1 MAIPLAIAAFVGRGA
16 MMAIRLAS
24 MAARAGA
31 QGAKAGVKAGKQAN
45 QKAKQVGKIV
55 QQSGNQQQEW
65 KDETNFKEQTIFQ
78 TKKDKEDAHQSN
90 LKELNRMTDDIQKE
104 LIQKIQK
111 QIGMD
116 DITFTGNLRKNIK
129 GGFWGSFKTVE
140 ADTPYAYFVEFGLPP
155 GKWVNFDALR
165 LWVEGK
171 LGISEEEELNAVTW
185 KILRKINNKGIKP
198 KRFMKKGIKA
208 LIARRGVISTRGKSS
223 GKKEKSA
230 IGKFLSRVAK
240 ISKTINKYAK
250 KADKFM
256 GKVGNIK

>member
-16 MMAIRLAS
+16 LMAVRLAS
-24 MAARAGA
+24 MAARTASQA
-31 QGAKAGVKAGKQAN
+31 AKQGAKAGKKAN
-45 QKAKQVGKIV
+45 QKAKQAGRAY
-55 QQSGNQQQEW
+55 QQAGNQQQEYR
-65 KDETNFKEQTIFQ
+65 DETNFKEQTIFQ
-78 TKKDKEDAHQSN
+78 TKKDKEEAHQSN
-90 LKELNRMTDDIQKE
+90 LKEINRMTDDIQKE

-171 LGISEEEELNAVTW
+171 LGISEEEELNSVTW

-208 LIARRGVISTRGKSS
+208 LIAKRGVISTRGKSS
-223 GKKEKSA
+223 GRKQKSA
-230 IGKFLSRVAK
+230 IGKFFSKVSKL
-240 ISKTINKYAK
+240 SKTINKYVK

>member
-16 MMAIRLAS
+16 LMAVRLAS
-24 MAARAGA
+24 MAARTASQA
-31 QGAKAGVKAGKQAN
+31 AKQGAKAGKKAN
-45 QKAKQVGKIV
+45 QKAKQAGRAY
-55 QQSGNQQQEW
+55 QQAGNQQQEY

-78 TKKDKEDAHQSN
+78 TKKDKEEAHQSN
-90 LKELNRMTDDIQKE
+90 LKEINRMTDDIQKE

-171 LGISEEEELNAVTW
+171 LGITEEEELNAVTW

-208 LIARRGVISTRGKSS
+208 LISKRGVISTRGKSS
-223 GKKEKSA
+223 GRKQKSA
-230 IGKFLSRVAK
+230 IGKFFSKVSKL
-240 ISKTINKYAK
+240 SKTINKYVK

>member
-90 LKELNRMTDDIQKE
+90 LKEINRMTDDMQKE

>member
-1 MAIPLAIAAFVGRGA
+1 MAVHLLAVAAIAGRAA
-16 MMAIRLAS
+16 MMAVRVAS
-24 MAARAGA
+24 MAARTGA
-31 QGAKAGVKAGKQAN
+31 RAAKQGAKAANKGKQKAGKIN
-45 QKAKQVGKIV
+45 S
-55 QQSGNQQQEW
+55 SGNQQQEF
-65 KDETNFKEQTIFQ
+65 KDQTNFKEQTIFQ

-90 LKELNRMTDDIQKE
+90 LKEINRMTDDIQKE

-129 GGFWGSFKTVE
+129 GDFWGSFKTVV
-140 ADTPYAYFVEFGLPP
+140 ADTPYAYFVEFGLPA
-155 GKWVNFDALR
+155 GKWVNFDALK

-171 LGISEEEELNAVTW
+171 LGITEEEALNAVTW
-185 KILRKINNKGIKP
+185 KILKKINSNGIKQ

-208 LIARRGVISTRGKSS
+208 LIAKRGVISTRRKSSPKGKSS
-223 GKKEKSA
+223 TL
-230 IGKFLSRVAK
+230 GKFLNRVAK
-240 ISKTINKYAK
+240 LSRTINKYIK

>member
-1 MAIPLAIAAFVGRGA
+1 MAV
-16 MMAIRLAS
+16 RLAS
-24 MAARAGA
+24 MAARTASQA
-31 QGAKAGVKAGKQAN
+31 AKQGAKAGKKAN
-45 QKAKQVGKIV
+45 QKAKQAGRAY
-55 QQSGNQQQEW
+55 QQAGNQQQEYR
-65 KDETNFKEQTIFQ
+65 DETNFKEQTIFQ
-78 TKKDKEDAHQSN
+78 TKKDKEEAHQSN
-90 LKELNRMTDDIQKE
+90 LKEINRMTDDIQKE

-171 LGISEEEELNAVTW
+171 LGISEEEELNSVTW

-208 LIARRGVISTRGKSS
+208 LIAKRGVISTRGKSS
-223 GKKEKSA
+223 GRKQKSA
-230 IGKFLSRVAK
+230 IGKFFSKVSKL
-240 ISKTINKYAK
+240 SKTINKYVK

>member
-1 MAIPLAIAAFVGRGA
+1 MKLILKNKLFF
-16 MMAIRLAS
+16 
-24 MAARAGA
+24 
-31 QGAKAGVKAGKQAN
+31 KQ
-45 QKAKQVGKIV
+45 
-55 QQSGNQQQEW
+55 
-65 KDETNFKEQTIFQ
+65 
-78 TKKDKEDAHQSN
+78 KKDKEDAHQSN
-90 LKELNRMTDDIQKE
+90 LKEINRMTDDIQKE

-171 LGISEEEELNAVTW
+171 LGISEEEELNTVTW

-208 LIARRGVISTRGKSS
+208 LIAKRGVISTRGKSS
-223 GKKEKSA
+223 GRKQKSA
-230 IGKFLSRVAK
+230 IGKFFSKVSKL
-240 ISKTINKYAK
+240 SKTINKYVK

>member
-16 MMAIRLAS
+16 LMAVRLAS
-24 MAARAGA
+24 MAARTASQA
-31 QGAKAGVKAGKQAN
+31 AKQGAKAGKKAN
-45 QKAKQVGKIV
+45 QKAKQAGRAY
-55 QQSGNQQQEW
+55 QQAGNQQQEY

-78 TKKDKEDAHQSN
+78 TKKDKEEAHQSN
-90 LKELNRMTDDIQKE
+90 LKEINRMTDDIQKE

-171 LGISEEEELNAVTW
+171 LGISEEEELNTVTW

-198 KRFMKKGIKA
+198 KRFMKK
-208 LIARRGVISTRGKSS
+208 V
-223 GKKEKSA
+223 
-230 IGKFLSRVAK
+230 
-240 ISKTINKYAK
+240 
-250 KADKFM
+250 
-256 GKVGNIK
+256 

>member
-1 MAIPLAIAAFVGRGA
+1 MAIPLAIASFVARGA
-16 MMAIRLAS
+16 VMAVRMAS
-24 MAARAGA
+24 MAARTASQA
-31 QGAKAGVKAGKQAN
+31 SKQGAKAGKKAN
-45 QKAKQVGKIV
+45 QKAKQAGRAY
-55 QQSGNQQQEW
+55 QQAGNQQQEYR
-65 KDETNFKEQTIFQ
+65 DETNFKEQTIFQ
-78 TKKDKEDAHQSN
+78 TKKDKEEAHQSN
-90 LKELNRMTDDIQKE
+90 LKEINRMTDDIQKE

-116 DITFTGNLRKNIK
+116 DITFTGNLRKNIR
-129 GGFWGSFKTVE
+129 GDFWGSFKTVV

-208 LIARRGVISTRGKSS
+208 LISKRGVISTRGNSSAKSQ
-223 GKKEKSA
+223 KSA
-230 IGKFLSRVAK
+230 IGKFFSKVSKL
-240 ISKTINKYAK
+240 SKTINKYVK

>member
-16 MMAIRLAS
+16 LMAVRLAS
-24 MAARAGA
+24 MAARTASQA
-31 QGAKAGVKAGKQAN
+31 AKQGAKAGKKAN
-45 QKAKQVGKIV
+45 QKAKQAGRAY
-55 QQSGNQQQEW
+55 QQAGNQQQEY

-78 TKKDKEDAHQSN
+78 TKKDKEEAHQSN
-90 LKELNRMTDDIQKE
+90 LKEINRMTDDIQKE

-171 LGISEEEELNAVTW
+171 LGISEEEELNTVTW

-208 LIARRGVISTRGKSS
+208 LIAKRGVISTRGKSS
-223 GKKEKSA
+223 GRKQKSA
-230 IGKFLSRVAK
+230 IGKFFSKVSKL
-240 ISKTINKYAK
+240 SKTINKYVK

>member
-16 MMAIRLAS
+16 LMAVRLAS
-24 MAARAGA
+24 MAARTASQA
-31 QGAKAGVKAGKQAN
+31 AKQGAKAGKKAN
-45 QKAKQVGKIV
+45 QKAKQAGRAY
-55 QQSGNQQQEW
+55 QQAGNQQQEY

-90 LKELNRMTDDIQKE
+90 LKEINRMTDDIQKE

-171 LGISEEEELNAVTW
+171 LGITEEEELNAVTW

-208 LIARRGVISTRGKSS
+208 LISKRGVISTRGKSS
-223 GKKEKSA
+223 GRKQKSA
-230 IGKFLSRVAK
+230 IGKFFSKVSKL
-240 ISKTINKYAK
+240 SKTINKYVK

>member
-16 MMAIRLAS
+16 LMAVRLAS
-24 MAARAGA
+24 MAARTASQA
-31 QGAKAGVKAGKQAN
+31 AKQGAKAGKKAN
-45 QKAKQVGKIV
+45 QKAKQAGRAY
-55 QQSGNQQQEW
+55 QQAGNQQQEYR
-65 KDETNFKEQTIFQ
+65 DETNFKEQTLFQ

-90 LKELNRMTDDIQKE
+90 LKEINRMTDDIQKE

-116 DITFTGNLRKNIK
+116 DITFTGNLRKNIR
-129 GGFWGSFKTVE
+129 GDFWGSFKTVE

-171 LGISEEEELNAVTW
+171 LGITEEEELNAVTW

-208 LIARRGVISTRGKSS
+208 LIAKRGVISTRGKSS
-223 GKKEKSA
+223 GRKQKSA
-230 IGKFLSRVAK
+230 IGKFFSKVSKL
-240 ISKTINKYAK
+240 SKTINKYVK

>member
-1 MAIPLAIAAFVGRGA
+1 MAIPLAIAAFVGKGA
-16 MMAIRLAS
+16 LMAVRLAS
-24 MAARAGA
+24 MAARTASQA
-31 QGAKAGVKAGKQAN
+31 AKQGAKAGKKAN
-45 QKAKQVGKIV
+45 QKAKQAGRAY
-55 QQSGNQQQEW
+55 QQAGNQQQEYR
-65 KDETNFKEQTIFQ
+65 DETNFKEQTIFQ
-78 TKKDKEDAHQSN
+78 TKKDKEEAHQSN
-90 LKELNRMTDDIQKE
+90 LKEINRMTDDIQKE

-171 LGISEEEELNAVTW
+171 LGISEEEELNSVTW

-208 LIARRGVISTRGKSS
+208 LIAKRGVISTRGKSS
-223 GKKEKSA
+223 GRKQKSA
-230 IGKFLSRVAK
+230 IGKFFSKVSKL
-240 ISKTINKYAK
+240 SKTINKYVK

>member
-1 MAIPLAIAAFVGRGA
+1 MAIPIVIAAVVGRGA
-16 MMAIRLAS
+16 MMAVRLAS
-24 MAARAGA
+24 MAARVGA
-31 QGAKAGVKAGKQAN
+31 QAAKQGAKAGKQAN
-45 QKAKQVGKIV
+45 QKAKQAGRAY
-55 QQSGNQQQEW
+55 QQAGNQKQEW
-65 KDETNFKEQTIFQ
+65 RDETNFKEQTLFQ

-90 LKELNRMTDDIQKE
+90 LKEINRMTDDIQKE

-129 GGFWGSFKTVE
+129 GGFWGSFKTVV

-171 LGISEEEELNAVTW
+171 LGITEEEELNAVTW
-185 KILRKINNKGIKP
+185 KILRKINSNGIKP

-208 LIARRGVISTRGKSS
+208 LIAKRGVISTRGKSS
-223 GKKEKSA
+223 GRKQKSA
-230 IGKFLSRVAK
+230 IGRFFSKVSKL
-240 ISKTINKYAK
+240 SKTINKYAK